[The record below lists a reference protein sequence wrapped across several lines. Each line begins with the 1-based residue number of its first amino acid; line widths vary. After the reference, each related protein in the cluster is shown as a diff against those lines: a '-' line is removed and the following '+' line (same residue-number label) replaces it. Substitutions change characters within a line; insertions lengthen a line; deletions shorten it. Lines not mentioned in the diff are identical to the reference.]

1 MSKDYEIKD
10 SRGNVTGTISER
22 SDSRSSES
30 VETREWAMLLLGYA
44 LQAAFIGGIAAL
56 LGALLHE
63 PISIAAAA
71 IYKMF
76 GGSDAFR
83 HVLLSSPPSAVASIC
98 FWWTFLGAYVF
109 LEVRAIYRVCRNTAR
124 WFGNADN
131 RRSFVRKVLWV
142 TGTVI
147 AIIVAVL
154 AWIAISDYA
163 HH

>member
-10 SRGNVTGTISER
+10 SRGNVTGTISPRDNSYSYEPR
-22 SDSRSSES
+22 KSA
-30 VETREWAMLLLGYA
+30 EWAMLLLGYA

-63 PISIAAAA
+63 PVSIAAAA
-71 IYKMF
+71 IYKLF

-109 LEVRAIYRVCRNTAR
+109 LEVRAIYRICRNTVR
-124 WFGNADN
+124 WFGDADN
-131 RRSFVRKVLWV
+131 RRSFARKVFWI